1 MDGFL
6 FPLST
11 AALLLPIAYMALP
24 PALAAWRR
32 RKEKRQ
38 GFKPAP
44 ARMFVIPAAGETDA
58 AIARFHAA
66 LRRSDLSDFLRAP

>member
-1 MDGFL
+1 VDSFL

-11 AALLLPIAYMALP
+11 AALLLPIAYLALP

-32 RKEKRQ
+32 RHEIRR
-38 GFKPAP
+38 GFKPSP
-44 ARMFVIPAAGETDA
+44 GRKLVIPPAGETDA
-58 AIARFHAA
+58 AIKRFHAA